1 MLHLLLVI
9 ILFCQCNSEVS
20 NGTSTHQLAKISTEF
35 GDLYFELYD
44 ETPKH
49 KAMFVKLANEQH
61 YDQFTIN
68 RVIKD
73 FVIQGGCPDSV
84 KFFKDSPYLL
94 KPEFSDSIK
103 HKFGALGM
111 GRDDNPDK
119 LSNGCQFY
127 IVTNEDGLPRL
138 DGEYMIFGE
147 MVSGVTTLKS
157 IEALE
162 TDTTDTPLESVTFT
176 VSIVDVTA
184 QELKML

>member
-9 ILFCQCNSEVS
+9 ILFCQCNSEIS
-20 NGTSTHQLAKISTEF
+20 NCTSTHQLAKISTEF
-35 GDLYFELYD
+35 GDMYFELYD

-84 KFFKDSPYLL
+84 KFFKYSPYLL

-127 IVTNEDGLPRL
+127 IVTNEDGIPRL

-147 MVSGVTTLKS
+147 MVSGATTLKS